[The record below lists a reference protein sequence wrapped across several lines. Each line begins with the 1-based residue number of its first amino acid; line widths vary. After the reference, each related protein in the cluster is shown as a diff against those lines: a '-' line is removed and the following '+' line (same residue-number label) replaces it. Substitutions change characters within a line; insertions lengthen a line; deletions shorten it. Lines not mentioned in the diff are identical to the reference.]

1 MLILKTESTII
12 ILTVQ
17 SIKLETEMILMNEK
31 NYQDLTIYFTRYY
44 YSKSIKMFSLHY
56 HELLRKTKVNEG
68 KKYLMD
74 NNYMLD
80 KLLHEIK

>member
-1 MLILKTESTII
+1 
-12 ILTVQ
+12 
-17 SIKLETEMILMNEK
+17 
-31 NYQDLTIYFTRYY
+31 
-44 YSKSIKMFSLHY
+44 MFSLHY

>member
-31 NYQDLTIYFTRYY
+31 NY
-44 YSKSIKMFSLHY
+44 
-56 HELLRKTKVNEG
+56 
-68 KKYLMD
+68 
-74 NNYMLD
+74 
-80 KLLHEIK
+80 